1 MFFIKGVSK
10 VRPILRVLQ
19 IVSTYKQICN
29 VSTKRLQ
36 DLKFL
41 ERILR
46 IKSNLYILQILRVP
60 IFMNIRLEGKV
71 DGGYSDTNNTGV
83 SYMTKKRRKES
94 DKSLMKA
101 RDQMQN

>member
-1 MFFIKGVSK
+1 
-10 VRPILRVLQ
+10 
-19 IVSTYKQICN
+19 
-29 VSTKRLQ
+29 
-36 DLKFL
+36 
-41 ERILR
+41 
-46 IKSNLYILQILRVP
+46 
-60 IFMNIRLEGKV
+60 MNIRLEGKV